1 MKIALIQ
8 PSSDRYI
15 GFHHTAITEPLGL
28 EAIAG
33 ALVAH
38 DISMLDMR
46 FDRDIGGFLS
56 RVRPDAVGVAIPFT
70 TAVYAGQMVL
80 NTVRRL
86 LPHAL
91 TFVGGHH
98 AALNPIDFLGRCD
111 VIAMGEGEE
120 LISELLTRIESGES
134 IDDLL
139 GLTYIKDGKPFFTG
153 ERPLI
158 SRLDDLPMVD
168 RSIAERYAERYFF
181 RDMQPFTMIETAR
194 GCPHRCIFCSVWKF
208 NRGRYR
214 QKSPE
219 RVFEEVKATQTSD
232 ILFADDNFMGNI
244 PRTERIHQLVFGA
257 GLKKRFGCQTRADT
271 VAKNPDMIRRWR
283 DIGLAWALIGFESF
297 NEDQLAWMNKRTDV
311 ETNEEAVR
319 ILKENGIEIQAAFI
333 VDPRYGRSE
342 FQALRKYI
350 KRLKLTS
357 CQITVLT
364 PLPGTDLFKE
374 KWSELTSRNYEL
386 FDFFH
391 AVLPTSL
398 PLEEFYAEFC
408 KLYRRVAI
416 APNIK
421 GLLKSPSNF
430 SPRNILQGI
439 HMFNNMLRPKG
450 YLKGHS
456 QVPSTHSEIEIK
468 GGRLRYD

>member
-8 PSSDRYI
+8 PSSDHYI
-15 GFHHTAITEPLGL
+15 GFHHTAISEPLGL

-33 ALVAH
+33 ALSSH
-38 DISMLDMR
+38 DIVMLDMR
-46 FDRDIGGFLS
+46 FDKDIDSFLL
-56 RVRPDAVGVAIPFT
+56 RKRPDAVGVAIPFT
-70 TAVYAGQMVL
+70 TLVYAGQAVL

-86 LPHAL
+86 LPHAF

-98 AALNPIDFLGRCD
+98 AALNPSDFLGRCD
-111 VIAMGEGEE
+111 VVVMGEGEE
-120 LISELLTRIESGES
+120 AVPELLARIESGEP
-134 IDDLL
+134 IDNLP
-139 GLTYIKDGKPFFTG
+139 GLTFVKDGKPFFTG

-158 SRLDDLPMVD
+158 SRLDELPTVN
-168 RSIAERYAERYFF
+168 RAISERYAERYFF
-181 RDMQPFTMIETAR
+181 RSMAPVTTIETAR

-219 RVFEEVKATQTSD
+219 QVLKEVKEALTTD
-232 ILFADDNFMGNI
+232 ILFADDNFMGSAS
-244 PRTERIHQLVFGA
+244 RTERIYQLIREA
-257 GLKKRFGCQTRADT
+257 GLTKRFGCQARTDT
-271 VAKNPDMIRRWR
+271 IAQNPDMIKRWR
-283 DIGLAWALIGFESF
+283 SIGLTWVLIGFESF
-297 NEDQLAWMNKRTDV
+297 NEGQLAWMNKKTDV

-319 ILKENGIEIQAAFI
+319 ILQANDIEIQAAFI
-333 VDPRYGRSE
+333 VDPTYNRSE
-342 FQALRKYI
+342 FQALRRYI

-364 PLPGTDLFKE
+364 PLPGTDLFKQ
-374 KWSELTSRNYEL
+374 KWSELTSKNYEL

-391 AVLPTSL
+391 AVLPTNL
-398 PLEEFYAEFC
+398 PLREFYREFC

-421 GLLKSPSNF
+421 ELLKSPSNL
-430 SPRNILQGI
+430 SPSNILHGI

-456 QVPSTHSEIEIK
+456 QTAPSGLDIKAK
-468 GGRLRYD
+468 GGL